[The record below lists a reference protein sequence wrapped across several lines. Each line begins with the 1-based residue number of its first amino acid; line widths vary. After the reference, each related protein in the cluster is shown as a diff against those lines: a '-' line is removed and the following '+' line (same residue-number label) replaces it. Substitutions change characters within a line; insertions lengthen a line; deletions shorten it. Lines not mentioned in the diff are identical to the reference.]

1 MYYVMVYWMKN
12 CMLYS
17 ICWFDIIN
25 LNIVSFF
32 CLIVFWVFVYILLS
46 IGGYGNILKNIK
58 NIFKI

>member
-1 MYYVMVYWMKN
+1 
-12 CMLYS
+12 MLYS

-32 CLIVFWVFVYILLS
+32 CLVVFWVFVYILLS